1 VLRKAME
8 DKLNRVLKP
17 LIKQPLVNDPL
28 R

>member
-17 LIKQPLVNDPL
+17 LTKRPLVNDPL